1 MKKVILAL
9 IVLPVIAYA
18 YTGHPNVTSQTENE
32 NQVQRN
38 GEEEQGSKSES
49 QFRIYV
55 EDGGKPKIYL
65 DGNRVGD
72 IKSLEEG
79 KPYILENLEVGIH
92 KLLIKEKD
100 YQDWEKKIKI
110 GVGQQDSVIVNR
122 VPISEFE
129 ALKTVMYDTFD
140 PITSEPEGSRLFL
153 RDYEISMK
161 GIDGQQYGLI
171 IKVNNNVS
179 WNFHVDRHRVYSKLF
194 VEANLLGKYTI
205 TIVDL
210 PKTRV
215 DKSNRDLR
223 RLYEKTID
231 PFYVKVTV
239 NMRADV
245 HVEVYRNDL
254 NDVDLSDRNKCQD
267 IFNAAKY
274 YCSVNI
280 K

>member
-9 IVLPVIAYA
+9 IILPAITYA
-18 YTGHPNVTSQTENE
+18 YTGHPSVTSQTEKE
-32 NQVQRN
+32 NQVQH
-38 GEEEQGSKSES
+38 GEKGNQGSTNEHE
-49 QFRIYV
+49 FRIYI

-65 DGNRVGD
+65 DGNRVGN
-72 IKSLEEG
+72 IKSPEEG
-79 KPYILENLEVGIH
+79 KAYILADLDVGIH
-92 KLLIKEKD
+92 KLVLKEKD
-100 YQDWEKKIKI
+100 FQDWEKQINI
-110 GVGQQDSVIVNR
+110 GAGQKDSVIVNR

-140 PITSEPEGSRLFL
+140 PITAEPEGSRLFL

-161 GIDGQQYGLI
+161 GIDGQQYELT
-171 IKVNNNVS
+171 IKTSNNVS
-179 WNFHVDRHRVYSKLF
+179 WNFHLHRHRVYSRLS
-194 VEANLLGKYTI
+194 VEANLLGKYAT

-223 RLYEKTID
+223 RVYEKTID

-239 NMRADV
+239 NMRADI
-245 HVEVYRNDL
+245 HVVVYRNDL

-267 IFNAAKY
+267 IINVAKY
-274 YCSVNI
+274 YCNVNI